1 MTESPKPL
9 GMSDFFAL
17 EAGEYLERLDG
28 MLAKGDSPSA
38 AEIVRLARALRGSA
52 LMANQPAIARAAAG
66 LEVVA
71 RAVRE
76 GRRAWDP
83 QTQQLALRAVDDLKI
98 FVRRVGSW
106 TDADTAK
113 AEALAVEL
121 EQVAGRPSAQIRAVE
136 ALGLDA
142 GARAFVAR
150 EGAAIAGALERAAQA
165 VRANPRA
172 HDPLQHV
179 MRALQPLRGLAALTD
194 LPPLPDLLEGIE
206 RAIGELARSGLEPP
220 TNLGEL
226 FQVAGSAIAR
236 AAREV
241 AERGRPDPE
250 GPDFRQFAGFLVKLM
265 ESEPDAVSIGS
276 LYYSDSGPHIVSRG
290 VPAARPSTLG
300 KLELVSH
307 GEHLRQAADSL
318 ERAPSATQR
327 ELRAHTLGT
336 TFRALANAGGGV
348 LADRVAQFAIAGRE
362 AVASGIAV
370 SSAAAFAAEL
380 RRAGDLLVRSG
391 TGDEEALATELDALT
406 AALRAIQ
413 PGAAPAPAPPRA
425 PAAPAPA
432 PRPTPASRPTPP
444 PAAAP
449 VVPGVKAAPAPRAEP
464 ALPETPDL
472 VGSWAAY
479 QRLLER
485 GIGSASLAELI
496 AGVQSAPAA
505 PSPAR
510 WAWILGLAVTVA
522 FLAWAVRGTQW
533 SEVLAGL
540 SAVDPLLLV
549 LTVALATLTF
559 PIRLIRWR
567 VILRD
572 ERERP
577 LPWLPLWHAV
587 AIGFMANNLLP
598 ARAGEF
604 ARAYVGS
611 RQLPVRFTTALGSIG
626 VERVFDALVM
636 LGLMAL
642 AIASPSFPAHSTL
655 LDTPLSRL
663 AGRAALLFG
672 AMFVVAL
679 VVVLRP
685 APWLAL
691 FERVTRTVLPARLA
705 ARVAGM
711 AEGLVAGLTVL
722 KRPGRF
728 GAMLFWSLVLWVTN
742 AASFA
747 VCFRAFGLQVPI
759 EGSLL
764 LQGILGFAVAV
775 PASAGF
781 FGVFE
786 KATQLTL
793 QLYSISP
800 SLALAYAV
808 AYHVST
814 FLPIT
819 LLGLRSLASVH
830 LHLGDL
836 GRARTADQLG
846 DARP

>member
-38 AEIVRLARALRGSA
+38 DEIVRLARALRGSA
-52 LMANQPAIARAAAG
+52 LMGNQPAIARAAAG
-66 LEVVA
+66 LEVLA

-98 FVRRVGSW
+98 FVRRAGSW

-165 VRANPRA
+165 LRANPRA

-206 RAIGELARSGLEPP
+206 RAIGELSRSGLEPP

-250 GPDFRQFAGFLVKLM
+250 GPDFRQFAGLLVKVM

-327 ELRAHTLGT
+327 ELRAHTLST

-380 RRAGDLLVRSG
+380 RRAGDLLARSG

-413 PGAAPAPAPPRA
+413 PGAAPAPAPAPARA
-425 PAAPAPA
+425 PAASAPA
-432 PRPTPASRPTPP
+432 PRPAPASRPTPP
-444 PAAAP
+444 AAPAP
-449 VVPGVKAAPAPRAEP
+449 VVRGVKAAPAPRVEP
-464 ALPETPDL
+464 AMPETPDL
-472 VGSWAAY
+472 VGSWSAY
-479 QRLLER
+479 QRLLEG

-505 PSPAR
+505 PAPGSP
-510 WAWILGLAVTVA
+510 VA
-522 FLAWAVRGTQW
+522 APA
-533 SEVLAGL
+533 AP
-540 SAVDPLLLV
+540 AVDVRALLYRGDRALQRAKELREAAKRVSGDELRALV
-549 LTVALATLTF
+549 DEVCDLVALALE
-559 PIRLIRWR
+559 P
-567 VILRD
+567 
-572 ERERP
+572 
-577 LPWLPLWHAV
+577 
-587 AIGFMANNLLP
+587 
-598 ARAGEF
+598 
-604 ARAYVGS
+604 
-611 RQLPVRFTTALGSIG
+611 
-626 VERVFDALVM
+626 
-636 LGLMAL
+636 
-642 AIASPSFPAHSTL
+642 SP
-655 LDTPLSRL
+655 
-663 AGRAALLFG
+663 
-672 AMFVVAL
+672 
-679 VVVLRP
+679 
-685 APWLAL
+685 
-691 FERVTRTVLPARLA
+691 
-705 ARVAGM
+705 
-711 AEGLVAGLTVL
+711 
-722 KRPGRF
+722 
-728 GAMLFWSLVLWVTN
+728 
-742 AASFA
+742 
-747 VCFRAFGLQVPI
+747 
-759 EGSLL
+759 
-764 LQGILGFAVAV
+764 
-775 PASAGF
+775 
-781 FGVFE
+781 
-786 KATQLTL
+786 
-793 QLYSISP
+793 
-800 SLALAYAV
+800 
-808 AYHVST
+808 
-814 FLPIT
+814 
-819 LLGLRSLASVH
+819 
-830 LHLGDL
+830 
-836 GRARTADQLG
+836 
-846 DARP
+846 

>member
-38 AEIVRLARALRGSA
+38 DEIVRLARALRGSA

-66 LEVVA
+66 LEVLA
-71 RAVRE
+71 RAVSE

-165 VRANPRA
+165 LRANPRA
-172 HDPLQHV
+172 HEPLQHV

-206 RAIGELARSGLEPP
+206 RAIGELSRSGLEPP

-250 GPDFRQFAGFLVKLM
+250 GPDFRQFAGLLVKVM

-413 PGAAPAPAPPRA
+413 PGAAPAPAPR
-425 PAAPAPA
+425 PA
-432 PRPTPASRPTPP
+432 PASRPTPP

-449 VVPGVKAAPAPRAEP
+449 LVPGVKAAPAPRHEP
-464 ALPETPDL
+464 AMPETPDL

-479 QRLLER
+479 QRLSEG

-496 AGVQSAPAA
+496 AGVEGAPAA
-505 PSPAR
+505 PAPGSP
-510 WAWILGLAVTVA
+510 LAA
-522 FLAWAVRGTQW
+522 AA
-533 SEVLAGL
+533 APA
-540 SAVDPLLLV
+540 AVDVRALLYRGDRALQRAQELRAAAKRSSGDELRALV
-549 LTVALATLTF
+549 DEVCDLVALALE
-559 PIRLIRWR
+559 P
-567 VILRD
+567 
-572 ERERP
+572 
-577 LPWLPLWHAV
+577 
-587 AIGFMANNLLP
+587 
-598 ARAGEF
+598 
-604 ARAYVGS
+604 
-611 RQLPVRFTTALGSIG
+611 
-626 VERVFDALVM
+626 
-636 LGLMAL
+636 
-642 AIASPSFPAHSTL
+642 SP
-655 LDTPLSRL
+655 
-663 AGRAALLFG
+663 
-672 AMFVVAL
+672 
-679 VVVLRP
+679 
-685 APWLAL
+685 
-691 FERVTRTVLPARLA
+691 
-705 ARVAGM
+705 
-711 AEGLVAGLTVL
+711 
-722 KRPGRF
+722 
-728 GAMLFWSLVLWVTN
+728 
-742 AASFA
+742 
-747 VCFRAFGLQVPI
+747 
-759 EGSLL
+759 
-764 LQGILGFAVAV
+764 
-775 PASAGF
+775 
-781 FGVFE
+781 
-786 KATQLTL
+786 
-793 QLYSISP
+793 
-800 SLALAYAV
+800 
-808 AYHVST
+808 
-814 FLPIT
+814 
-819 LLGLRSLASVH
+819 
-830 LHLGDL
+830 
-836 GRARTADQLG
+836 
-846 DARP
+846 

>member
-28 MLAKGDSPSA
+28 MLAQGDSPSA
-38 AEIVRLARALRGSA
+38 DEIVRLARALRGSA

-66 LEVVA
+66 LEVLA

-98 FVRRVGSW
+98 FVRRAGSW

-165 VRANPRA
+165 LRANPLA

-179 MRALQPLRGLAALTD
+179 VRALQPLRGLAALND

-206 RAIGELARSGLEPP
+206 RAIGELSGSGLEPP
-220 TNLGEL
+220 ANVGEL

-241 AERGRPDPE
+241 AERGRPDAD
-250 GPDFRQFAGFLVKLM
+250 GADFRQFAGLLVKFM
-265 ESEPDAVSIGS
+265 ASEPDAVSIGS
-276 LYYSDSGPHIVSRG
+276 LYYSDSGPHIVQRG
-290 VPAARPSTLG
+290 VPVARPSTLG

-336 TFRALANAGGGV
+336 TFRALANEGGGV

-413 PGAAPAPAPPRA
+413 PGAAPAPAPR
-425 PAAPAPA
+425 PA
-432 PRPTPASRPTPP
+432 PASRPTPP

-449 VVPGVKAAPAPRAEP
+449 LVPGVKAAPAPRHEP
-464 ALPETPDL
+464 AMPETPDL

-479 QRLLER
+479 QRLSEG

-496 AGVQSAPAA
+496 AGVR
-505 PSPAR
+505 AR
-510 WAWILGLAVTVA
+510 
-522 FLAWAVRGTQW
+522 
-533 SEVLAGL
+533 
-540 SAVDPLLLV
+540 P
-549 LTVALATLTF
+549 
-559 PIRLIRWR
+559 P
-567 VILRD
+567 
-572 ERERP
+572 P
-577 LPWLPLWHAV
+577 
-587 AIGFMANNLLP
+587 LLP
-598 ARAGEF
+598 APPLRLPRRPPPWTCAPCCIAATARSSERRSCAQRRSGRRATSS
-604 ARAYVGS
+604 ARSSTKSATS
-611 RQLPVRFTTALGSIG
+611 LP
-626 VERVFDALVM
+626 
-636 LGLMAL
+636 
-642 AIASPSFPAHSTL
+642 SPS
-655 LDTPLSRL
+655 
-663 AGRAALLFG
+663 
-672 AMFVVAL
+672 
-679 VVVLRP
+679 
-685 APWLAL
+685 
-691 FERVTRTVLPARLA
+691 
-705 ARVAGM
+705 
-711 AEGLVAGLTVL
+711 
-722 KRPGRF
+722 
-728 GAMLFWSLVLWVTN
+728 
-742 AASFA
+742 
-747 VCFRAFGLQVPI
+747 
-759 EGSLL
+759 
-764 LQGILGFAVAV
+764 
-775 PASAGF
+775 
-781 FGVFE
+781 
-786 KATQLTL
+786 
-793 QLYSISP
+793 
-800 SLALAYAV
+800 
-808 AYHVST
+808 
-814 FLPIT
+814 
-819 LLGLRSLASVH
+819 
-830 LHLGDL
+830 
-836 GRARTADQLG
+836 
-846 DARP
+846 